1 MDMSKLTELLAPL
14 ELDSRHDLLDLHES
28 GGLLTGLAEARF
40 GSLTDGIADELGL
53 SPAVRFAVP
62 QPVVAARRS
71 ALLGAPL
78 AAGTQLN
85 EVLVGDQ
92 LEQLSRQDGYS
103 LVRTL
108 SDDYLGWLP
117 DSVLVPGDYAV
128 THTVVALRAHAYSGP
143 RVQSQKLLEL
153 SWGERL
159 RVVKQDL
166 GDFSMVRLPDGRDA
180 FVYTDSLVEGVP
192 EPAEDFVQNAE
203 SLLHAPYVWGGNT
216 AWGLDCSGFAQLIHA
231 MAGRQLP
238 RDADEQFAAGE
249 KIELEQARPGDAA
262 CYRGHIGIIV
272 GPQRM
277 IHATARG
284 MRVREDHVFATEGL
298 ENAYLGTV
306 RFG

>member
-1 MDMSKLTELLAPL
+1 MSGLAELLAPL
-14 ELDSRHDLLDLHES
+14 ELDSRHDLLKLHES
-28 GGLLTGLAEARF
+28 DGLLSGLAEARF
-40 GSLTDGIADELGL
+40 SSTVERIAADLQL

-62 QPVVAARRS
+62 QRVVAVRRA

-78 AAGTQLN
+78 PSGTQLN
-85 EVLVGDQ
+85 EVLLGDQ
-92 LEQLSRQDGYS
+92 LERLFQQDGYT

-108 SDDYLGWLP
+108 SDDYLGWLKDP
-117 DSVLVPGDYAV
+117 VLVPGDYAA
-128 THTVVALRAHAYSGP
+128 THTVVSLRAHAFAGP
-143 RVQSQKLLEL
+143 RVQSKRLLEL

-166 GDFSMVRLPDGRDA
+166 GGDFSMVILPDGRDA
-180 FVYTDSLVEGVP
+180 FVHTDGLVEGFP
-192 EPAEDFVQNAE
+192 DASRDFSRNAR

-231 MAGRQLP
+231 MAGQQLP
-238 RDADEQFAAGE
+238 RDADEQFAAGQ
-249 KIELEQARPGDAA
+249 KIELGDAQPGDAA

-272 GPQRM
+272 GPERM

-298 ENAYLGTV
+298 KEAYLGTV